1 MCIVFG
7 RMLFV
12 LCLSVPCLCISLSLP
27 TSEGP
32 GHQEGPSQ
40 SLPPCHPIPCSC
52 LPPRPL
58 PAGPSILCG
67 QDVLFS
73 LPLSQ
78 LQGQSA
84 MAKEK
89 TVAIPRST
97 VLAYWALQL
106 VMEDDRWG
114 TWSLE
119 QQKQLDAT
127 LPLGGLG
134 GGQGLR
140 PSAGR
145 EEGEGGRFP
154 VGLSKQPARQMLK
167 GCAFHRGCRD
177 QLSRRA
183 DNPACAL
190 LVPGGRGWGDV
201 TGGRGVLSN

>member
-1 MCIVFG
+1 MWSFHRASVYCFDPRVPWGFWKYLMCNVFG

-12 LCLSVPCLCISLSLP
+12 LCLGVPCLCISLSPP

-67 QDVLFS
+67 QHVLFS
-73 LPLSQ
+73 LPVSQ

-97 VLAYWALQL
+97 VLAYWELQL

-140 PSAGR
+140 PSAGAR
-145 EEGEGGRFP
+145 RGGGRPFP
-154 VGLSKQPARQMLK
+154 CWPEQAASQADAERMCLSQELPRPALRK
-167 GCAFHRGCRD
+167 G
-177 QLSRRA
+177 
-183 DNPACAL
+183 
-190 LVPGGRGWGDV
+190 
-201 TGGRGVLSN
+201 

>member
-1 MCIVFG
+1 MCNVFG

-12 LCLSVPCLCISLSLP
+12 LCLSVPCLCISLSPP

-97 VLAYWALQL
+97 VLAYLALQL

-119 QQKQLDAT
+119 QQKQLHAT

-177 QLSRRA
+177 SSQGGLTTQPVPCLSR
-183 DNPACAL
+183 
-190 LVPGGRGWGDV
+190 GGRGWGGCDWR
-201 TGGRGVLSN
+201 RGVLSN